1 VVGLGARLAALLTG
15 KELTP
20 EGFTGTLEPDEHVLA
35 DARTRRGEVVLA
47 TDRGLWTGEHRVPWH
62 LVSKATW
69 AAGAL
74 EVVEAREVEHLAGRV
89 VVLAD
94 AAPVKLPL
102 PDPGRLPETV
112 HRRVTGAIHSRQ
124 HHDLPSGGAW
134 FVQRRTP
141 DGVVLH
147 VRPDP
152 GTDPDEVRTLAA
164 GVGEKLGRA
173 RGGG

>member
-1 VVGLGARLAALLTG
+1 MVGLGARLSALLTG
-15 KELTP
+15 REITP
-20 EGFTGTLEPDEHVLA
+20 EGFTGTLEGEERVLA
-35 DARTRRGEVVLA
+35 DSRTRRGEVLLA
-47 TDRGLWTGEHRVPWH
+47 TDRGLWIDDHRVPWH

-69 AAGAL
+69 AGGAL
-74 EVVEAREVEHLAGRV
+74 EVIEAREVEHLEGAV
-89 VVLAD
+89 VLLAD
-94 AAPVKLPL
+94 AEPRKLLL
-102 PDPGRLPETV
+102 PDPGKIPETV
-112 HRRVTGAIHSRQ
+112 HRRVAAAIHSRQ

-152 GTDPDEVRTLAA
+152 RTDPDEARTLAA

-173 RGGG
+173 RG

>member
-1 VVGLGARLAALLTG
+1 VVGLRTRLASLLTG
-15 KELTP
+15 REITP
-20 EGFTGTLEPDEHVLA
+20 DGFTGTLEPDEHVLA
-35 DARTRRGEVVLA
+35 DSRTRRGEVVLA
-47 TDRGLWTGEHRVPWH
+47 TERGLWIDDHRVPWY

-69 AAGAL
+69 ASGAL
-74 EVVEAREVEHLAGRV
+74 EVIESTEVEQLEGGV

-94 AAPVKLPL
+94 AEPRRLPL
-102 PDPGRLPETV
+102 PEPGRIPETV

-134 FVQRRTP
+134 FVQRRAP
-141 DGVVLH
+141 GGVVLH

-173 RGGG
+173 RG